1 MIALMVHAALAATTQ
16 VQASL
21 TLRVDDRGAASETAV
36 ELAEEAGGWFS
47 SLSGEHVALRVPVA
61 DVEGVLE
68 SLREVGDVVER
79 TYGASDLSDE
89 VIDLEGRLAARRTG
103 LDQYLEVLETARP
116 EAVVAVE
123 SEVARLIAEIEQ
135 IEGRL
140 RVLRDR
146 ADYAQVDVSF
156 RYRERRAPL
165 RDGSSS
171 FAWLNSLN
179 VQDLL
184 DDFEYGDRATRSRVK
199 AVAPAGFAPFRRAW
213 RFQAVSPDEV
223 VYRVRSAKNKPKAEL
238 GFWQEALKTR
248 MVDAGYHLEN
258 EQAVKAGAAEGYL
271 LELGAA
277 NGEQDQAYVV
287 ALFVKGRKLILVE
300 ATGEA
305 ETFAGRRDDVV
316 AAIEALGF

>member
-1 MIALMVHAALAATTQ
+1 MGLASAATTQ

-21 TLRVDDRGAASETAV
+21 SLRVDDRDVASETTV
-36 ELAEEAGGWFS
+36 ELAEEHGGWFS
-47 SLSGEHVALRVPVA
+47 SLSGEQVALRVPVA
-61 DVEGVLE
+61 EVEAVLE
-68 SLREVGDVVER
+68 ALREVGDVVER
-79 TYGASDLSDE
+79 TYGASDQSAE
-89 VIDLEGRLAARRTG
+89 VIDLEGRLDARRTG
-103 LDQYLEVLETARP
+103 LDQYMEVLGTARP

-123 SEVARLIAEIEQ
+123 SEIARLIAEIEQ

-171 FAWLNSLN
+171 FAWLNALN

-184 DDFEYGDRATRSRVK
+184 DDFEDGDRSTRSRAK
-199 AVAPAGFAPFRRAW
+199 AVAPEGFAPFRRTG
-213 RFQAVSPDEV
+213 RFQAVSSDEV
-223 VYRVRSAKNKPKAEL
+223 AYRVRSVRHKPKAEL

-248 MVDAGYHLEN
+248 MMDAGYHLEH
-258 EQAVKAGAAEGYL
+258 EQAVSAGAHTGYL

-287 ALFVKGRKLILVE
+287 ALFVKGRRLVLVE
-300 ATGEA
+300 ASGEA
-305 ETFAGRRDDVV
+305 AAFDARRDSVV
-316 AAIEALGF
+316 AAIESLEL